1 MTMARQ
7 RAAGFTL
14 VEISAGLAVAA
25 VLAALAWPSLREPLL
40 RSRRADAVAALMR
53 IELAQEQYRGLHG
66 RYADRLD
73 GLRGAAGTR
82 SAEGLYDIELHADGA
97 QRYEALARPRA
108 GSAVDG
114 DTRCPVLRLQVD
126 DGRARRAPDARC
138 WNR

>member
-1 MTMARQ
+1 MTLARQ
-7 RAAGFTL
+7 RATGFTL

-40 RSRRADAVAALMR
+40 RGRRADAVAALMR
-53 IELAQEQYRGLHG
+53 IQLAQEQYRGLHG
-66 RYADRLD
+66 HYADRLD
-73 GLRGAAGTR
+73 GLRGAAGAR
-82 SAEGLYDIELHADGA
+82 SAEGDIELHADGA

-126 DGRARRAPDARC
+126 DGRARHAPDTRC